1 MSDLPL
7 VGLKILDLSLREGG
21 SPCAKILG
29 EWGADWLLLPP
40 GLKLDH
46 PEGRRIL
53 LLLVQEADI
62 LVAQSG
68 LDIALL
74 HEYNP
79 RLVVCQV
86 SEQAS
91 PWAASSGILL
101 ALLQRA
107 RSGLGQEV
115 ILEAGEAPRFT
126 SFEATPAPARTPE
139 ETLRRL
145 GYAPEAIAGLRRD
158 GLF

>member
-1 MSDLPL
+1 MSSLPL
-7 VGLKILDLSLREGG
+7 FGLKVLDLSLREGG

-62 LVAQSG
+62 LVAQEG
-68 LDIALL
+68 LDVALL

-79 RLVVCQV
+79 MLIVAQI
-86 SEQAS
+86 SELAS
-91 PWAASSGILL
+91 PWAAASGVLL
-101 ALLQRA
+101 ALRQRE

-115 ILEAGEAPRFT
+115 KLEAGEAPRFT
-126 SFEATPAPARTPE
+126 TFDAKPVPARTPE
-139 ETLRRL
+139 ETLLRL
-145 GYAPEAIAGLRRD
+145 GYAPAAIATLRRD